1 MKVGIKEVKADSI
14 ELEEI
19 AGRIEDV
26 YKAAE
31 CMFEYSFI
39 KEYFDNSK
47 YDSEFYKD
55 KARIQYYILGD
66 EIIAMGDALME
77 LRNYIGGLTNGKRH
91 SGTHD

>member
-39 KEYFDNSK
+39 KEYFDSSK
-47 YDSEFYKD
+47 YDSEFYI
-55 KARIQYYILGD
+55 RW
-66 EIIAMGDALME
+66 
-77 LRNYIGGLTNGKRH
+77 
-91 SGTHD
+91 

>member
-66 EIIAMGDALME
+66 ALME
-77 LRNYIGGLTNGKRH
+77 LRSYIGGLTNGKRH